1 MIKLF
6 LHNNLF
12 FYSLNLI
19 LIFLYLSPPIIVSLF
34 LYNDLYFSSKIS
46 PDLKVSLNHI
56 YVFLIFSIASFLT
69 YKKKNHLTV
78 LSVYLISLS
87 IILELTHILIPY
99 RSFEFADLFGNITG
113 VIIALIII
121 LIYKKNRN

>member
-6 LHNNLF
+6 LQHNLL

-19 LIFLYLSPPIIVSLF
+19 LISLYLSPPIIVSLF
-34 LYNDLYFSSKIS
+34 FYNDLYFNSQIS

-56 YVFLIFSIASFLT
+56 YIFLIFSIVSFLT
-69 YKKKNHLTV
+69 NKKKNHLNI
-78 LSVYLISLS
+78 LSFYLISLS

>member
-12 FYSLNLI
+12 YYSLI
-19 LIFLYLSPPIIVSLF
+19 LIFLYFSPPIIVNF
-34 LYNDLYFSSKIS
+34 FFYNDLYFNSQII

-56 YVFLIFSIASFLT
+56 CLFLIFSIASLLT

-99 RSFEFADLFGNITG
+99 RSFEFADLFGNIIG

-121 LIYKKNRN
+121 LIYKKNKN

>member
-6 LHNNLF
+6 LKHNLF
-12 FYSLNLI
+12 FYLLNLI
-19 LIFLYLSPPIIVSLF
+19 LISLYLSPPIIVSLF
-34 LYNDLYFSSKIS
+34 FYNDLYFNSQIS

-56 YVFLIFSIASFLT
+56 YIFLIFSIVSFLT
-69 YKKKNHLTV
+69 YKKKNYLNI
-78 LSVYLISLS
+78 LSFYLISLS

>member
-12 FYSLNLI
+12 FCLLNLI
-19 LIFLYLSPPIIVSLF
+19 LISLYLSPPIIVSF
-34 LYNDLYFSSKIS
+34 FFYNDLYLSSQIS
-46 PDLKVSLNHI
+46 PNLKVSLNHI
-56 YVFLIFSIASFLT
+56 YVFLIFTIVSFLI
-69 YKKKNHLTV
+69 YKKNNLIV
-78 LSVYLISLS
+78 LSVYLIFLS

-113 VIIALIII
+113 VIIAFIII
-121 LIYKKNRN
+121 LIYKKNIN